1 MKKEK
6 SFFNILIFVGII
18 FLIGIFPF
26 FIWDRS
32 SSLSFT
38 QLPLIFGFTIFEI
51 CCIILALFITFIIA
65 FDSPYK
71 IIVNDQGLYLNYI
84 FTKNRK
90 ISWQEINRIKFET
103 QLMNTIGSLI
113 ILKGFT
119 YKKLGVYRII
129 IYTEL
134 AKHYN
139 EKDIR
144 VKEMEPRDT
153 TFDL

>member
-6 SFFNILIFVGII
+6 SFFNIMIFVGII
-18 FLIGIFPF
+18 VLIGLIPF

-32 SSLSFT
+32 NSLSFT
-38 QLPLIFGFTIFEI
+38 QLPLIFGLTIFEI
-51 CCIILALFITFIIA
+51 CCIILALFITIIIA

-71 IIVNDQGLYLNYI
+71 IIVNDHGLFLKYV

-113 ILKGFT
+113 ILKGLNF
-119 YKKLGVYRII
+119 KKLGVYRII

-139 EKDIR
+139 EKEIR
-144 VKEMEPRDT
+144 VKEMEPKDE